1 MSQANV
7 EQFIQLTAQDTTLQE
22 QLKSAT
28 SLEDFQTRM
37 VDLGKQKGLIF
48 TQEDVASY
56 VQAQAAQAIGRS
68 PDEKLT
74 EAELETVGG
83 GTATPFGVTH
93 SCAGICTTV
102 MPPTYVW
109 TQF

>member
-7 EQFIQLTAQDTTLQE
+7 EQFIQLTAQDTSLQE

-28 SLEDFQTRM
+28 SFEDFKIKM
-37 VDLGKQKGLIF
+37 VDLGKQKGLSF
-48 TQEDVASY
+48 AQDEVASY
-56 VQAQAAQAIGRS
+56 IQTQADQTTGRS

-83 GTATPFGVTH
+83 GLTPAAFGAANLTF
-93 SCAGICTTV
+93 AI
-102 MPPTYVW
+102 YRW
-109 TQF
+109 TKS